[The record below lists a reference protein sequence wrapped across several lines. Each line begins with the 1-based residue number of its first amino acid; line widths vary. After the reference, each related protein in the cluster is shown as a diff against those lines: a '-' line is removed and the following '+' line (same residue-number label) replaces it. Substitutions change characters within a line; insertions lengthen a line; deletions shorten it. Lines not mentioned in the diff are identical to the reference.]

1 MQHAISCLFMRGGT
15 SGGPF
20 LNAADLPTDVVMRD
34 RILLDVM
41 GSPDQRQIDGPGAAH
56 PLTSKVGIV
65 SHSSRPGIDL
75 QVLFAQLQ
83 PDADTVDTTPDCGNM
98 LASVVPFAPETVM
111 AMHCVIPRVCHEA
124 TGVVASV
131 TVPAAC
137 VLEDS
142 VAQGLASGPPGAV
155 KQISLER
162 PSGESSVEL
171 ETDPGNPRQSSVR
184 RYYELRV

>member
-15 SGGPF
+15 SRGPF
-20 LNAADLPTDVVMRD
+20 FNAADLPTDVVTRD

-41 GSPDQRQIDGPGAAH
+41 GSPDQRQIDGPGAAN

-83 PDADTVDTTPDCGNM
+83 PDADTVDATPDCGNM
-98 LASVVPFAPETVM
+98 LATVVPFALETGM

-131 TVPAAC
+131 TVAAAC

-142 VAQGLASGPPGAV
+142 VAQGLASGPPGAI
-155 KQISLER
+155 KRISLER

-171 ETDPGNPRQSSVR
+171 ETDLGNP
-184 RYYELRV
+184 